1 LILPI
6 KTFHF
11 VLYLCRTYKKKNNN
25 TLKSPELNSNKEH
38 YIPFDKEFL
47 LEQQL
52 EAFKGDT
59 KKEDDFKKLFDII
72 EHYYHYEAFNLIR
85 NIKQNYAFFDP
96 DLHPKER
103 ETFKDKSNFSL
114 FKETLLEVLN
124 LSNYSRVSQE
134 TLDKAFQD
142 SDLIG
147 LKLAI
152 DLDAYK
158 EYEIYVR
165 GQHTAK
171 EKVSKNIFWK
181 KKIDVEYYDRV
192 MIYLKYHDNEYYKKK
207 KIAKNKMP
215 IDPGTIVLKIFKR
228 VPKND
233 LETIFPNAIPKMSLT
248 DKLLLWVPGLVG
260 GISLLSAKVIPA
272 LIKMQEAYQ
281 SGETI
286 DLLNSKT
293 SLNQGLIALGILGA
307 YLFRQYNNF
316 VNKKIKYSKMLSDS
330 LYFKNLGNNS
340 GAFYSLLNSSEEEV
354 LKETILAYS
363 FLSRSETPL
372 SETELDHQIESWF
385 KTKHQSELDFDVK
398 EALEKLKNSSLG
410 SESNGKWEV
419 LPLDKALIR
428 IDEIWDGVFEYN
440 QVVNHTNQESN
451 L

>member
-1 LILPI
+1 M
-6 KTFHF
+6 K
-11 VLYLCRTYKKKNNN
+11 R
-25 TLKSPELNSNKEH
+25 EH

-47 LEQQL
+47 LEEQL
-52 EAFKGDT
+52 AEYAGDE
-59 KKEDDFKKLFDII
+59 KQVEDFKKLFDII

-85 NIKQNYAFFDP
+85 NLKQNYAFFDP
-96 DLHPKER
+96 DMHPKER
-103 ETFKDKSNFSL
+103 EAFRGKSDFAF
-114 FKETLLEVLN
+114 FKETLFKVLDRG
-124 LSNYSRVSQE
+124 NYKRVDQE
-134 TLDKAFQD
+134 TLNDAFQD

-152 DLDAYK
+152 DLHAYK
-158 EYEIYVR
+158 EYGLFVR
-165 GQHTAK
+165 GHHTAK
-171 EKVSKNIFWK
+171 EKVSKFFFWK
-181 KKIDVEYYDRV
+181 KEIEIEYYDRV
-192 MIYLKYHDNEYYKKK
+192 MIYLKYHDGDYYKKK
-207 KIAKNKMP
+207 KKRLDKMP
-215 IDPGTIVLKIFKR
+215 IDPGSVVLKIFKR

-233 LETIFPNAIPKMSLT
+233 LETIFPNAVPMMSTT

-272 LIKMQEAYQ
+272 LIKMQAAYQ

-363 FLSRSETPL
+363 FLNKSETPL
-372 SETELDHQIESWF
+372 TEEELDHQIESWF
-385 KTKHQSELDFDVK
+385 KTKHNTNLDFDVK
-398 EALEKLKNSSLG
+398 DALQKLKNTGLG
-410 SESNGKWEV
+410 LEINGRWSV
-419 LPLDKALIR
+419 IPLDKALIR
-428 IDEIWDGVFEYN
+428 IDEIWDGVFDYN
-440 QVVNHTNQESN
+440 QLVTN
-451 L
+451 